1 MPRSMWKGAISFG
14 LVTIPIKLYTAT
26 SEKDVRFHLLHDKC
40 HTRIKQQRY
49 CPTDDEVVAWNDV
62 VRGYELSPDE
72 FVVMEEEDFEKV
84 PVETTRAIDISDFVE
99 AKEIDPIYY
108 DSTYYVEPEEIA
120 TKPYALLRE
129 ALQKTGRVAIAKVA
143 LRQKEQLA
151 TLRVSDDGVI
161 IMETMFYPDEIRAS
175 DELGIPSEKTKIS
188 DRELDMATSLVD
200 MLSGPFEPE
209 KYKDEYREALLEVIE
224 AKAEGKQIARPAPAP
239 GKVTDL
245 MSALR
250 ASIEAARS
258 GKDGAKAASAGDSEE
273 EEEKKPARKAAPR
286 KRERVRKAG

>member
-14 LVTIPIKLYTAT
+14 MVTIPVRLYTAT

-49 CPTDDEVVAWNDV
+49 CETDDEVVAWNDV
-62 VRGYELSPDE
+62 VRGYEVGPNE
-72 FVVMEEEDFEKV
+72 FVIMEEADFENV
-84 PVETTRAIDISDFVE
+84 PIATTHAIDISDFVE
-99 AKEIDPIYY
+99 AAEIDPIYY
-108 DSTYYVEPEEIA
+108 DSTYYIEPEEIA
-120 TKPYALLRE
+120 AKPYALLRE
-129 ALQKTGRVAIAKVA
+129 ALKDTARVAIAKVA

-151 TLRVSDDGVI
+151 TLRVNDEGVI
-161 IMETMFYPDEIRAS
+161 VLETMYYPDEIRPTE
-175 DELGIPSEKTKIS
+175 ELEIPSTRVKIA
-188 DRELDMATSLVD
+188 DKELDMAKSLVD

-209 KYKDEYREALLEVIE
+209 KYKDDYREALMGVIE
-224 AKAEGKQIARPAPAP
+224 AKAEGKQVKAPPPGP

-250 ASIEAARS
+250 ASIEAAKAGR
-258 GKDGAKAASAGDSEE
+258 DGAKAEAD
-273 EEEKKPARKAAPR
+273 EEKAPARRTKAAGGE